1 MTAGEHGGAMFDHHR
16 LTGHLRVYQQVLLV
30 NQVQQQ
36 DLAPTAYPGDV
47 MSGDER
53 VDPGLRHVE

>member
-1 MTAGEHGGAMFDHHR
+1 MFDHHR